1 MPNSY
6 RTKSKEIPGNLF
18 RPDRETCLN
27 AVSRALLSIRAD
39 FGLTAK
45 ELARICDCGPDAIYA
60 ATNGEHLMSLDSVAL
75 LCDKFPDECAPIIAV
90 FTGGIAPA
98 PTPTERL
105 ERIERELTAIRR
117 ELAE

>member
-1 MPNSY
+1 MPNSIGCK
-6 RTKSKEIPGNLF
+6 RKEIPGNLF

-27 AVSRALLSIRAD
+27 AISRALLAIRSD
-39 FGLTAK
+39 YGLTAK

-90 FTGGIAPA
+90 FTGGVAPA
-98 PTPTERL
+98 LTVADRL
-105 ERIERELTAIRR
+105 ERIERDLAAIRR
-117 ELAE
+117 EAA